1 MKKKDLIENAIN
13 TLNNGGIIGFP
24 TDTVYGIGCDAHNL
38 IAIEKI
44 YKIKHRNKDKPLILF
59 IKDKA
64 KLDKYAYVPEIGLN
78 LINAFWP
85 GALTIIF
92 NAKSDSPVKNS
103 NNTIGI
109 RIPASEPILSILSKY
124 SNPLA
129 TTSANLESFTPPN
142 SHLDLNIKVDFII
155 PGTSDNISSTI
166 IDISFSPVI
175 LREGK
180 ISRKEIEA
188 IIGKTTIVDKQK

>member
-1 MKKKDLIENAIN
+1 MDLIENAIN

-38 IAIEKI
+38 IAIDKI
-44 YKIKHRNKDKPLILF
+44 YKIKHRNKEKPLILF
-59 IKDKA
+59 IKDTA
-64 KLDKYAYVPEIGLN
+64 ELDKYVYVPEIGLK

-92 NAKSDSPVKNS
+92 KAKPGSPVTSS
-103 NNTIGI
+103 NNTLGI
-109 RIPASEPILSILSKY
+109 RIPASEPIFSILSKY
-124 SNPLA
+124 PNPLA
-129 TTSANLESFTPPN
+129 TTSANIESSPPPN

-155 PGTSDNISSTI
+155 PGTSGNISSTI

-180 ISRKEIEA
+180 ISREQIESV
-188 IIGKTTIVDKQK
+188 IGKVTKSG

>member
-1 MKKKDLIENAIN
+1 MDLIENAIS

-38 IAIEKI
+38 IAIDKVYE
-44 YKIKHRNKDKPLILF
+44 IKHRNKAKPLILF
-59 IKDKA
+59 VKDKSE
-64 KLDKYAYVPEIGLN
+64 LDKYVYVPEIGLK
-78 LINAFWP
+78 LIDAFWP

-92 NAKSDSPVKNS
+92 KSKPNSTVKSS

-109 RIPASEPILSILSKY
+109 RIPASEPILSIISKY

-129 TTSANLESFTPPN
+129 TTSANPESFAPPN
-142 SHLDLNIKVDFII
+142 SHLDLNIKVDFVI
-155 PGTSDNISSTI
+155 PGISGNISSTI

-180 ISRKEIEA
+180 ISCKEIETV
-188 IIGKTTIVDKQK
+188 IGKVSLVDRQK

>member
-1 MKKKDLIENAIN
+1 MNKTDLIEGAIS
-13 TLNNGGIIGFP
+13 TLGNGGIIGFP

-38 IAIEKI
+38 IAIDKI
-44 YKIKHRNKDKPLILF
+44 YKIKHRNKAKPLILF
-59 IKDKA
+59 IKDTSE
-64 KLDKYAYVPEIGLN
+64 LDKYVYVPEIGLK

-92 NAKSDSPVKNS
+92 KAKSDSPIKSFND
-103 NNTIGI
+103 TMGI
-109 RIPASEPILSILSKY
+109 RIPVSEPIFSILSKY

-129 TTSANLESFTPPN
+129 TTSANIESFAPSN
-142 SHLDLNIKVDFII
+142 SHLDLTIKVDFVI
-155 PGTSDNISSTI
+155 PGTSGNISSTI

-180 ISRKEIEA
+180 ISREEIESV
-188 IIGKTTIVDKQK
+188 IGKITNAKY